1 VPPPKATSFADDL
14 ASISAP
20 AATPPTTFAQD
31 LARVTGGPPVPPA
44 PSAVTRFGEGFL
56 RTNPISATLS
66 LGKALLT
73 EPAKQVADE
82 MIFQPFDQRATQAL
96 EAYHQ
101 GRPLAALGYGAAAI
115 PFVGTAVGSI
125 VDRARS
131 GDVAGAAGEA
141 VGMGSAFE
149 PARAAV
155 GDAVGA
161 AGRAGVDA
169 VRAVP
174 GGPPLLNRMAD
185 TLETNASRRLGE
197 TMAPPGTSRSA
208 LRMRNTAT
216 TLGPDLLR
224 TDMTGW
230 TATGFRRQLSARL
243 LEAQQELD
251 TAADE
256 RLNARSYDTAPILS
270 ALEARRQGQTAQTL
284 VANQPTATR
293 TTRTSSIV
301 DAQGQSITVDNPPQA
316 VPLGHDVTPSP
327 NAPRSAMIDRAIQEV
342 RQLGPLA
349 SYESLRRIRQ
359 AYDIPARVKYN
370 PSMVGDYLQA
380 QGQADGA
387 ADVTSVLRDH
397 LAQFDPATAQANAH
411 YHVFRNAHEVM
422 AAADEIQR
430 GAPNAST
437 RMVSRLGGMLAGGEV
452 AGLRGA
458 LLGAVVAPSFDAA
471 LSGGPTAQIKIAR
484 GLAQLA
490 DALRGG
496 KPDAVWSSVN
506 SLRRLTPMRT
516 SLKLA
521 LPSAQLTGGGA
532 PPIPVTAD
540 DQSGPPVPPK

>member
-14 ASISAP
+14 ASVSP
-20 AATPPTTFAQD
+20 ASPATPPTTFAQD
-31 LARVTGGPPVPPA
+31 LAGVTGGPPVPPV
-44 PSAVTRFGEGFL
+44 PSWVTRFGEGFM
-56 RTNPISATLS
+56 RTNPVSTTFGLA
-66 LGKALLT
+66 KALAT

-115 PFVGTAVGSI
+115 PFVGTAVSGV

-131 GDVAGAAGEA
+131 GDLAGAAGEA
-141 VGMGSAFE
+141 AGMGSMFE

-155 GDAVGA
+155 GDAVRAG
-161 AGRAGVDA
+161 GRATADA
-169 VRAVP
+169 VRALP
-174 GGPPLLNRMAD
+174 GGPPML
-185 TLETNASRRLGE
+185 SRLGDR
-197 TMAPPGTSRSA
+197 MAPPGTSRTA

-216 TLGPDLLR
+216 KLAPDLLR
-224 TDMTGW
+224 TDMTSW
-230 TATGFRRQLSARL
+230 TNSGFRKQLSTRL
-243 LEAQQELD
+243 SEAQQELD

-256 RLNARSYDTAPILS
+256 RLNARSFETDPVVA
-270 ALEARRQGQTAQTL
+270 ALQAKRQGQTASALQ
-284 VANQPTATR
+284 ASQPTAAR
-293 TTRTSSIV
+293 TTRTLSIF
-301 DAQGQSITVDNPPQA
+301 DAQGQPITVDNPPQA

-327 NAPRSAMIDRAIQEV
+327 NAPRSAMIDRAIADV
-342 RQLGPLA
+342 KQLGPLA

-370 PSMVGDYLQA
+370 PSTTADYLQA

-387 ADVTSVLRDH
+387 ADVTGVLRDH

-411 YHVFRNAHEVM
+411 YHVFKNAHEVM

-437 RMVSRLGGMLAGGEV
+437 RMVSRLGGMLAGGEA
-452 AGLRGA
+452 AGLKGA
-458 LLGAVVAPSFDAA
+458 LLGAIIGPSFESA
-471 LSGGPTAQIKIAR
+471 LAGGIPGQIKIAR
-484 GLAQLA
+484 GLAQVA

-496 KPDAVWSSVN
+496 KPDAVWSSIN
-506 SLRRLTPMRT
+506 SLRRSTPMRT
-516 SLKLA
+516 LLKLP
-521 LPSAQLTGGGA
+521 LPSAQLTGGGP

-540 DQSGPPVPPK
+540 DQSGPPVPPR